1 MDLRKLRYFIAVAE
15 EASFRRAAERLH
27 VTQPTLSEQV
37 QELEKD
43 IGVALFERMPRGVR
57 LSRAGE
63 SLLREAR
70 RLLGELDEAVE
81 QARRVGRGE
90 TARLRVAFSEV
101 SAQQRLVA
109 EALHRFRRAHGEVAL
124 ELTLLNSAEQR
135 QALREGEIDAGFLH
149 ESGGREKNIA
159 TEVLQT
165 DHYVLVIARDDP
177 LARKKAISAADLE
190 GRTLLWAHRKV
201 DASGGGGSTESHFA
215 SIGIPSSRLI
225 RTGGDTAAISLASVG
240 MGVGLVLSS
249 QRLGDAKTVVY
260 RELPGKPRLMNAVLA
275 WRRDNGSVALRN
287 LVELVRGMVPPRGK
301 T

>member
-43 IGVALFERMPRGVR
+43 IGTALFERMPRGVR

-109 EALHRFRRAHGEVAL
+109 EALHRFRRAHGDVAL

-135 QALREGEIDAGFLH
+135 QALRDGEIDAGFHH
-149 ESGGREKNIA
+149 ETGAREKNIA
-159 TEVLQT
+159 TVVLQT
-165 DHYVLVIARDDP
+165 DHYVLVLARDDP
-177 LARKKAISAADLE
+177 LVRKKAISAGDLE

-201 DASGGGGSTESHFA
+201 EASGGESTQSHFA
-215 SIGIPSSRLI
+215 SIGISPSRII

-249 QRLGDAKTVVY
+249 QRLGDSKTVVY

-275 WRRDNGSVALRN
+275 WRRDNRSTALDD
-287 LVELVRGMVPPRGK
+287 LVELVRGMVAPSSK
-301 T
+301 A